1 METWTTGRGM
11 AMATTTAR
19 FGTHARTP
27 MRSRGARRNGRKRNG
42 TANAGNGH
50 ALEGASSAKLWFM
63 AVKPPMYSVAIVPL
77 CVGAACAKFC
87 AAKFE
92 TARFWMAMLGCV
104 LTIAW
109 LNLSNDAFDAD
120 TGVDVNKPESVV
132 NLLGSK
138 NLVLAIAWTSLL
150 VGVSLFLRI
159 STHAGDPSVLLK
171 LLLAIL
177 LGYMYQGPP
186 FRLSYKGLGEPI
198 CFLTFGPLATS
209 AFFSLQLPGQPV
221 PSTTWAASVLVGIT
235 TSVILFCSHFHQI
248 VEDRAVNKFS
258 PIVRLGTKH
267 AAEVLQWS
275 VGIFFALQVVFCTIG
290 WLPLTCGATMLP
302 GMVLG
307 KKLIDFVRAKHDLAK
322 EVFVS
327 KYIAV
332 RWHSLQGLLLVA
344 GLLWAGRPPA

>member
-1 METWTTGRGM
+1 MAV
-11 AMATTTAR
+11 AMAR
-19 FGTHARTP
+19 FAAKARTP
-27 MRSRGARRNGRKRNG
+27 MHSRVLRRTGIENKGRRRGK
-42 TANAGNGH
+42 ANAGEGH

-77 CVGAACAKFC
+77 CVGAACARSC
-87 AAKFE
+87 AMSFE
-92 TARFWMAMLGCV
+92 TTRFWMALLGCV

-120 TGVDVNKPESVV
+120 TGVDINKPESVV

-138 NLVLAIAWTSLL
+138 TLVVIIAWTSLL
-150 VGVSLFLRI
+150 AGIAIFLRI
-159 STHAGDPSVLLK
+159 SAQAGDPGILLK

-209 AFFSLQLPGQPV
+209 AFYSLQLPGQ
-221 PSTTWAASVLVGIT
+221 SISWMAWAASVLVGIT

-258 PIVRLGTKH
+258 PIVRLGTKR
-267 AAEVLQWS
+267 AAVVLQWS
-275 VGIFFALQVVFCTIG
+275 VAAFYALHLLFCTVG
-290 WLPLTCGATMLP
+290 WLPITCGFTMLP
-302 GMVLG
+302 GMVLA
-307 KKLIDFVRAKHDLAK
+307 KKLVDFVRTKHDLAK

-332 RWHSLQGLLLVA
+332 RWHSLQGALLVL
-344 GLLWAGRPPA
+344 GLLWAGRYPS